1 MGKNFQQDV
10 LPAAFLVWVS
20 FRCLSQARSMNA
32 KVKDTKKQARIE
44 RKRETE
50 KRAQMLRRVY
60 AKLKDI
66 EEMVK
71 DIL

>member
-1 MGKNFQQDV
+1 
-10 LPAAFLVWVS
+10 
-20 FRCLSQARSMNA
+20 MNA

>member
-1 MGKNFQQDV
+1 MKKVREKGGCAYGNNVETVFPDIKRAGNF
-10 LPAAFLVWVS
+10 ACRNS
-20 FRCLSQARSMNA
+20 
-32 KVKDTKKQARIE
+32 KQARIE

-66 EEMVK
+66 EEIVK